1 MSKYYCLIAGLPS
14 VTLDDVKLTCPVPAF
29 KTELDTILS
38 DQDKLL
44 MRWLFFKYDNHNL
57 LSFLRKRPGYKF
69 DGRGEFSEEEIR
81 EICDLLKEEDK
92 TPENISVPAY
102 FAKFVRRYYA
112 RFEETE
118 SIEFQLLE
126 DYISALY
133 YSEAIECRNVFLSSW
148 FEMNLNIGNI
158 LTAQNCQKYGLDK
171 SSYIIGEN
179 EIARQLRQS
188 SARDFNIGKTFDY
201 VAEVVQIAED
211 QDLIMREKRLDVM
224 RWKWLDD
231 NTFFKTFDIESVI
244 AYMLRL
250 EMIERR
256 ILLDKIRG
264 EKTFRKL
271 VSDMKRESSN
281 TLEEF
286 KKNNR

>member
-14 VTLDDVKLTCPVPAF
+14 VTLDDTKLTYSVSEF

-38 DQDKLL
+38 DQDKQL

-57 LSFLRKRPGYKF
+57 LSFLRKISENKF
-69 DGRGEFSEEEIR
+69 DGRGNFSAEEIR
-81 EICDLLKEEDK
+81 EICNLLQEEDK
-92 TPENISVPAY
+92 VPEKIPVPAY
-102 FAKFVRRYYA
+102 FVKFIRRYYA
-112 RFEETE
+112 RFEEAE

-133 YSEAIECRNVFLSSW
+133 YNEAIECKNVFLSSW

-171 SSYIIGEN
+171 SSYIIGQN

-188 SARDFNIGKTFDY
+188 SARDFNIGKTLDY
-201 VAEVVQIAED
+201 ITEIVQIAED
-211 QDLIMREKRLDVM
+211 QDLIMREKHLDAL

-250 EMIERR
+250 EMIERW
-256 ILLDKIRG
+256 ILLDKVRG

-271 VSDMKRESSN
+271 VSDMKQESSD

-286 KKNNR
+286 KKNNK

>member
-14 VTLDDVKLTCPVPAF
+14 ITLDDAKLTCPVPAF

-38 DQDKLL
+38 DRDKLL
-44 MRWLFFKYDNHNL
+44 VRRLFFKYDNHNL
-57 LSFLRKRPGYKF
+57 LSFLRKISGYKF
-69 DGRGEFSEEEIR
+69 DGRGNFSEEEIR
-81 EICDLLKEEDK
+81 EICALLKEEDK
-92 TPENISVPAY
+92 APENISVPAY

-112 RFEETE
+112 RLEETE

-126 DYISALY
+126 DYISTLY
-133 YSEAIECRNVFLSSW
+133 YNEAIECRNVFLSSW
-148 FEMNLNIGNI
+148 FELNLNIGNI

-171 SSYIIGEN
+171 SNYIIGKN
-179 EIARQLRQS
+179 EVSRQLRRS
-188 SARDFNIGKTFDY
+188 NARDFNIGKTFDY
-201 VAEVVQIAED
+201 IDEVVQIAED
-211 QDLIMREKRLDVM
+211 QDLIVREKRLDVL

-250 EMIERR
+250 EMIERW

-271 VSDMKRESSN
+271 VSDMKRESSD

>member
-14 VTLDDVKLTCPVPAF
+14 VTLEDTKLTYSVSEF
-29 KTELDTILS
+29 KVELDTVLS
-38 DQDKLL
+38 DEDKRL

-57 LSFLRKRPGYKF
+57 LSFLRKVSESKF
-69 DGRGEFSEEEIR
+69 DQRGNFSVEEIR
-81 EICDLLKEEDK
+81 EICDLLQEEDK
-92 TPENISVPAY
+92 VPENISVPAY
-102 FAKFVRRYYA
+102 FVKFIRRYYA
-112 RFEETE
+112 RFEEAV
-118 SIEFQLLE
+118 SMEFQLLE

-133 YSEAIECRNVFLSSW
+133 YNEAIECKNAFLSSW

-171 SSYIIGEN
+171 SSYIIGQN
-179 EIARQLRQS
+179 EVAQQLRQS

-201 VAEVVQIAED
+201 IAEFMQITEG
-211 QDLIMREKRLDVM
+211 QDLIMREKRIDIL

-231 NTFFKTFDIESVI
+231 NTFFKTFDVESVI

-250 EMIERR
+250 EMIERWV
-256 ILLDKIRG
+256 LLDKVGG

-271 VSDMKRESSN
+271 VSDMKRESSD

-286 KKNNR
+286 KKNNK